1 MNMLYGTVRLLKR
14 FGTYT
19 DVSEPGTYLMVG
31 DVQNVREDESNV
43 KLAEITPDNFEGIE
57 YE

>member
-1 MNMLYGTVRLLKR
+1 MLSGTARLLNN
-14 FGTYT
+14 FGIYT
-19 DVSEPGTYLMVG
+19 DVNEPGTYLMVG
-31 DVQNVREDESNV
+31 DVQDVREDESNV